1 MNTKYVKRPG
11 GTLVCSDYGGSGE
24 LVLMLPG
31 LGALR
36 SEYRF
41 LAPQLCA
48 AGYRAVAADLRGHG
62 ESSVPWD
69 AYDVPSVGR
78 DVLAMIEHLDA
89 GAVHLIG
96 TSFAGAAVVWAA
108 AERPDQV
115 RSLVLINP
123 LASVAD
129 LSSSMDGL
137 FWLMK
142 HSPRRVCIYT
152 AYYRRLYPTRKP
164 GDFEEYLDRLR
175 GNMVEQ
181 GRMEAAAAL
190 AFSCR
195 QPFDE
200 RLERVTA
207 PTLVIMGGQDPDFA
221 DLAEEGAYIAEKIGG
236 KLELIDGAGR
246 YPQTEMPEKTASI
259 VVDFLNYTGL

>member
-11 GTLVCSDYGGSGE
+11 GTLACSDYGGSGE
-24 LVLMLPG
+24 PVLMLPG

-41 LAPQLCA
+41 LAPQLCE
-48 AGYRAVAADLRGHG
+48 AGYRAVTADLRGHG

-69 AYDVPSVGR
+69 TYDVPSVGR
-78 DVLAMIEHLDA
+78 DVLSMIEHLDA
-89 GAVHLIG
+89 GAAHLVG

-123 LASVAD
+123 FASEAE
-129 LSSSMDGL
+129 LSPSVDGL

-142 HSPRRVCIYT
+142 HSPRRVCVYT
-152 AYYRRLYPTRKP
+152 AYYRSLYPTHRP

-175 GNMVEQ
+175 GNMAEQ

-190 AFSCR
+190 AFSSR
-195 QPFDE
+195 EPSDE

-207 PTLVIMGGQDPDFA
+207 PTLVIMGGKDPDFA
-221 DLAEEGAYIAEKIGG
+221 DPAEEGTYIAEKTGG
-236 KLELIDGAGR
+236 KLALIDGAGH